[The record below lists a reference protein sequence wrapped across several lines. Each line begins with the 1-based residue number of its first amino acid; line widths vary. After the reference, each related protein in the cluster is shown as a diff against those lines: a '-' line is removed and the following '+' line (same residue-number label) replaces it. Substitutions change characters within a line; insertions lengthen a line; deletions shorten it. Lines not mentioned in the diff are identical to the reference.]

1 MSDLERFRQLIDQ
14 MRPIA
19 ESAREKYE
27 AMSPLAKLWGRE
39 LDGNGRHMMRA
50 AYRSGGLPLV
60 MSGVAHILEK
70 SDPTMTPFGLIETLE
85 EIAKLEEASHSG
97 SEGDNG

>member
-1 MSDLERFRQLIDQ
+1 MSDLERFRKLIDD

-19 ESAREKYE
+19 ESARVKYE

-39 LDGNGRHMMRA
+39 LDGNGRHMMKA

-60 MSGVAHILEK
+60 MSGVAHILET
-70 SDPTMTPFGLIETLE
+70 PGATMTPFGLIETLE
-85 EIAKLEEASHSG
+85 EIADIEEKATPSG
-97 SEGDNG
+97 SDE